1 MLLAFIAAG
10 IMAAAEMLSNA
21 VTNEFSD
28 TAALLDGGDCGNDGD
43 GDGTGGDDGPGGGG
57 GNTC

>member
-1 MLLAFIAAG
+1 MLLAFIAVG
-10 IMAAAEMLSNA
+10 NIAAADLLSNA

-28 TAALLDGGDCGNDGD
+28 TAALLDGAGD
-43 GDGTGGDDGPGGGG
+43 GGSGQGG